1 MLNIKF
7 DHTKSK
13 LKESFGL
20 SPDDM
25 KLLGDIM
32 IFEIINLQY
41 QASLLYDN
49 MNDVPT
55 NLKSVSSIIENC
67 LKRCTSV
74 EMAAYLLYVLEETKN
89 KIYETLDLAEKADIK
104 NLSNNKLS
112 GDDILS
118 MLSNVTRLLSV
129 QKLIH
134 DVIEAN
140 GSFEKFRKIKTKN
153 NSDFSDIDELIN
165 KALKNKDD
173 E

>member
-1 MLNIKF
+1 
-7 DHTKSK
+7 
-13 LKESFGL
+13 
-20 SPDDM
+20 
-25 KLLGDIM
+25 
-32 IFEIINLQY
+32 
-41 QASLLYDN
+41 
-49 MNDVPT
+49 
-55 NLKSVSSIIENC
+55 
-67 LKRCTSV
+67 
-74 EMAAYLLYVLEETKN
+74 MAAYLLYVLEETKN
-89 KIYETLDLAEKADIK
+89 KIYETLDLAEKVDVK
-104 NLSNNKLS
+104 NIHNNKLS

-118 MLSNVTRLLSV
+118 MLSNVTKLLSV